1 MNCEQMN
8 DLLWAFLDGE
18 LTAQEE
24 EQMHAHLEQC
34 ADCRALLEQL
44 QTLRTSFSDL
54 EEIPAPDG
62 FAEGVMSRIKAQ
74 SKPKVIPLFK
84 RPQIRALTA
93 VAACAVLFVG
103 FGGIRMGS
111 SKGEAVPMAPAP
123 EAAVYDAAPAA
134 AAPESPMEYSVASGA
149 ESKAVEAPAA
159 APMEP
164 CAPAP
169 ALEPAVEELPS
180 EDGIQD
186 PMTTTICP
194 SGPMMDT
201 AAETAEVQLCLNRLP
216 DGAEDAIGPIL
227 WEESVE
233 NGTLSA
239 VLTPEQG
246 KILAELAQE
255 QGIPVEMGIPAD
267 TQVMCW
273 RVSLLP

>member
-54 EEIPAPDG
+54 EEIPAPEG
-62 FAEGVMSRIKAQ
+62 FADGVMNRIKAE

-84 RPQIRALTA
+84 RPQIRAFTA
-93 VAACAVLFVG
+93 MAACAALFVG
-103 FGGIRMGS
+103 FGSIRMGS
-111 SKGEAVPMAPAP
+111 SKGEAAPMAPAP

-169 ALEPAVEELPS
+169 AVEELPS
-180 EDGIQD
+180 EEGIQD

-194 SGPMMDT
+194 SGPVMDT
-201 AAETAEVQLCLNRLP
+201 VAEIAEVQLYLNRLP

-227 WEESVE
+227 WEENVE
-233 NGTLSA
+233 DGTQSA

-246 KILAELAQE
+246 KILVELAQE
-255 QGIPVEMGIPAD
+255 QGITVEMGIPAD
-267 TQVMCW
+267 TQVVRW